1 MHDAHLTLT
10 TPPVRPA
17 RQRPTWLQN
26 LRTRRALARLD
37 AERLRD
43 VGLTPHQARQEARKW
58 PWCP

>member
-10 TPPVRPA
+10 TPLVRRA
-17 RQRPTWLQN
+17 RLRPTWLQN

-37 AERLRD
+37 FERLRD

-58 PWCP
+58 RWFP